1 MKRILLLSLAL
12 VPLGAAGLQAPDA
25 PDPFVGAWLGSLD
38 VPGADVTLR
47 LRFDVTRDGDGL
59 AATLHSIDQGNAE
72 IVVET
77 VEADGSKLTMT
88 MPSVG
93 ASFEGTLSEDG
104 EAIDGTF
111 TQMGAPMPL
120 RLERMSEDEVAAAAR
135 RPQDPEEPFPYLAEE
150 VTYPNPEGGHVL
162 AGAFTRPRDGG
173 PFPAVI
179 LISGSGPQDRDE
191 ALLGHRPFLV
201 LSDHLTRRGIAVLRF
216 DDRGVGKSTGDFAA
230 ATSEDFA
237 SDVLAGVAYLLGR
250 DDVDPDRIGLAGHS
264 EGGLIAP
271 MAAVASDDIAYIVLM
286 AGPGVNG
293 ERILY
298 AQTELIG
305 RAAGMSEAQ
314 LAATRKLQSELFAVL
329 KTNDDPESSA
339 PEMEA
344 LVRAH
349 LEKATPEERAQAG
362 VADSA
367 SFERAVA
374 TEVRQINSPWFRY
387 FLVHEPAEFLER
399 VTVPVLAVAG
409 GKDLQVPADENLTE
423 IAAALK
429 RGGNT
434 AWRTHLL
441 PDHNHLFQRA
451 ETGAPSEYATI
462 DETWSVESMELIA
475 DWVLET
481 AGATARDADDA
492 NDAPS
497 NPDSERDLDTGELS
511 PDRRNDDA
519 TSRPERERDP
529 TGAVFHRGDSLDWED
544 YGDGMRIVSLYGEPS
559 EPGESFAFRL
569 QVGDGFEMPPHTHPV
584 DEHMTV
590 LSGRFFVGL
599 GETMDRAAA
608 VEYGPGS
615 YLVVAA
621 GIPAFMWAE
630 GETVVQVHG
639 VGPFATEFVDPR

>member
-1 MKRILLLSLAL
+1 MKRILFLSLAL
-12 VPLGAAGLQAPDA
+12 VPFGAAGLQAPDA
-25 PDPFVGAWLGSLD
+25 PDPFVGVWLGALD

-47 LRFDVTRDGDGL
+47 LRFDVTRAGDGL

-72 IVVET
+72 IAVET

-104 EAIDGTF
+104 AAIDGTF

-120 RLERMSEDEVAAAAR
+120 RLERASEEEAQAAAR
-135 RPQDPEEPFPYLAEE
+135 RPQDPEEPLPYLAED

-216 DDRGVGKSTGDFAA
+216 DDRGVGESTGDFSV

-271 MAAVASDDIAYIVLM
+271 MAAVASDVVAYVVLM

-298 AQTELIG
+298 AQAELIG
-305 RAAGMSEAQ
+305 RAAGMSEARV
-314 LAATRKLQSELFAVL
+314 AATRKLQGKLFAVL
-329 KTNDDPESSA
+329 KANDDPESSA

-349 LEKATPEERAQAG
+349 LEEATPEERAHAG
-362 VADSA
+362 VTDSA

-387 FLVHEPAEFLER
+387 FLVHEPADVLEQ

-409 GKDLQVPADENLTE
+409 AKDLQVPADENLTE
-423 IAAALK
+423 IATALK

-434 AWRTHLL
+434 AWRTHML
-441 PDHNHLFQRA
+441 PGHNHLFQRA

-462 DETWSVESMELIA
+462 DETWSVESMEIIA
-475 DWVLET
+475 DWILMTV
-481 AGATARDADDA
+481 GGTARDADDA
-492 NDAPS
+492 AS
-497 NPDSERDLDTGELS
+497 NPDSERDVQTGE
-511 PDRRNDDA
+511 PRPRRSADDA
-519 TSRPERERDP
+519 ASDPKSQRDP
-529 TGAVFHRGDSLDWED
+529 ASVFHRGDSLDWED
-544 YGDGMRIVSLYGEPS
+544 YGEGMRFVSLHGDPS
-559 EPGESFAFRL
+559 VPGESFAFRL
-569 QVGDGFEMPPHTHPV
+569 EVSDAFEMAPHTHPV
-584 DEHMTV
+584 AEHITV

-599 GETMDRAAA
+599 GRTMDRAAA

-615 YLVVAA
+615 YVVIAA
-621 GIPAFMWAE
+621 DVPAFMWAE

>member
-1 MKRILLLSLAL
+1 MKRILLLALAL
-12 VPLGAAGLQAPDA
+12 VPLGAGGLQAPDA
-25 PDPFVGAWLGSLD
+25 PDSFVGAWLGSLD
-38 VPGADVTLR
+38 VQGAGVTLR

-72 IVVET
+72 IPVET
-77 VEADGSKLTMT
+77 VETDGWKLTMT

-104 EAIDGTF
+104 AAIDGTF

-120 RLERMSEDEVAAAAR
+120 RLERTSEEEADAAAR

-150 VTYPNPEGGHVL
+150 VNYPNPEGGHVL

-271 MAAVASDDIAYIVLM
+271 MAAVASDDIAYVVLM

-305 RAAGMSEAQ
+305 RAAGMSEAR

-339 PEMEA
+339 PQMEA

-362 VADSA
+362 VTDSA
-367 SFERAVA
+367 SFARAVA

-387 FLVHEPAEFLER
+387 FLVHEPAAFLER

-409 GKDLQVPADENLTE
+409 AKDLQVPADENLSE

-462 DETWSVESMELIA
+462 DETWSVESMEIIA
-475 DWVLET
+475 DWILKT
-481 AGATARDADDA
+481 A
-492 NDAPS
+492 
-497 NPDSERDLDTGELS
+497 
-511 PDRRNDDA
+511 
-519 TSRPERERDP
+519 ERERDLRTGALP
-529 TGAVFHRGDSLDWED
+529 PGRRDADAAGHPEPERVPAGAVFHRGDSLDWED

-569 QVGDGFEMPPHTHPV
+569 QVDDGFEMPPHTHPV

-615 YLVVAA
+615 YLVIAA

-630 GETVVQVHG
+630 GETVVQIHG